1 MSITIPPPGRRIS
14 SRWLVVCRPSSS
26 SARISPVDIRSLP
39 AKRLTSVDLPTPL
52 EPSSTAVT
60 PGAIRARSS
69 SQPSPVFALTTCTGT
84 PCAAASTSATKAE
97 RSSKRSAFVS
107 TISGL
112 APLSQIVTR

>member
-1 MSITIPPPGRRIS
+1 M
-14 SRWLVVCRPSSS
+14 WRPSSS
-26 SARISPVDIRSLP
+26 SGRVSPVDISSLP

-52 EPSSTAVT
+52 EPSSTAVV
-60 PGAIRARSS
+60 PGAMRARSS

-84 PCAAASTSATKAE
+84 SGETASTSAMYAE
-97 RSSKRSAFVS
+97 KSPTRSAFVS